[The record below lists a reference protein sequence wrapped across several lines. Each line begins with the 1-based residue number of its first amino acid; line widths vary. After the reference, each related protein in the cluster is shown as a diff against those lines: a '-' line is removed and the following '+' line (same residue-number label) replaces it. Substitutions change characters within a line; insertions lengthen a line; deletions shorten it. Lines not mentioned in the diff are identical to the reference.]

1 MWSSDFFTH
10 TEKIPYQCKNCR
22 RFPYPVMTLSS
33 SPGTA
38 APGITASV
46 HLPLLQPSPPTEVT
60 SERDWNDWR
69 WQLRN
74 MLKSASDFERVV
86 ALSPAER
93 RGLALSPGIFRVGA
107 TPYYASL
114 MDRHHPDCPIRR
126 QTLPWPQEHD
136 FAPEELR
143 DPLGEDSHNPV
154 GSVVHKYPDRVLF
167 LVVDRCAIYCRHCNR
182 RRMVGGDQPPTR
194 SDIDQGIEYI
204 ARTERIRDVLLS
216 GGDPL
221 LLPTA
226 KLDAIL
232 TRLRAIPHVEIIRLG
247 TRMPVVCPMRIDD
260 ALCAMLRT
268 HHPLYVNTHFN
279 HPKEITERARE
290 ACERLVDHGIPVGN
304 QAVLL
309 RGINSSVKCM
319 RALMRKLLRMRVRP
333 YYLFQGDTVLG
344 TDHLRTSVDS
354 AIEIMRGLRGFM
366 SGMAIPHMV
375 IDAPGGGGKLP
386 FGPDYIEHKA
396 DDHVL
401 VRTYRGQLV
410 RYPEPRE
417 RDPHVPYDQVYFADQ
432 PDDDDR
438 EGSAEAG
445 ILP

>member
-1 MWSSDFFTH
+1 M
-10 TEKIPYQCKNCR
+10 N
-22 RFPYPVMTLSS
+22 
-33 SPGTA
+33 
-38 APGITASV
+38 
-46 HLPLLQPSPPTEVT
+46 LPLAQPSIRREFV
-60 SERDWNDWR
+60 RDNDWSNWR

-74 MLKSASDFERVV
+74 MLSTASEFERLIQ
-86 ALSPAER
+86 LSDDER
-93 RGLALSPGIFRVGA
+93 AGIAASPGLFRIGA
-107 TPYYASL
+107 TPYYAGL
-114 MDRHHPDCPIRR
+114 MDPRDANCPIRR
-126 QTLPWPQEHD
+126 QSIPSARELD
-136 FAPEELR
+136 VAPGETR
-143 DPLGEDSHNPV
+143 DPLGEDAHTPI
-154 GSVVHKYPDRVLF
+154 GSVVHKYPDRALF

-194 SDIDQGIEYI
+194 SDIDQGLAYIEQ
-204 ARTERIRDVLLS
+204 TTRIRDVLLS

-226 KLDAIL
+226 KLDRIL
-232 TRLRAIPHVEIIRLG
+232 TRLRAIEHVEIIRLG

-260 ALCAMLRT
+260 ELCAMLAK

-279 HPKEITERARE
+279 HPKEITNEAQR
-290 ACERLVDHGIPVGN
+290 ACERMVNHGIPVGN

-309 RGINSSVKCM
+309 RGINSSVRCM
-319 RALMRKLLRMRVRP
+319 RALMRALLRMRVRP

-386 FGPDYIEHKA
+386 FGPAYIVGKA
-396 DDHVL
+396 DDHVT
-401 VRTYRGQLV
+401 VRTYRGDLV

-417 RDPHVPYDQVYFADQ
+417 RDPHVPYDAVYFADSL
-432 PDDDDR
+432 PDDDR
-438 EGSAEAG
+438 EGCSDIG
-445 ILP
+445 